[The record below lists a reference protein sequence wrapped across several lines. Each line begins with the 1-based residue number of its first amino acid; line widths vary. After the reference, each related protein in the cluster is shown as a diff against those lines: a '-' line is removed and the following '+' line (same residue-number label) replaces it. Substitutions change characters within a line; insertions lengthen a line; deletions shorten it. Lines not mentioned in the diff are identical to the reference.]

1 MEEEALAQL
10 DIESDTWLNRGR
22 RRLVTLTMQ
31 GRGIQ
36 NAEILEVGA
45 GNGANI
51 KAISAFGI
59 LDAVE
64 TSSDAIERLK
74 LYPEIRQLYTSPL
87 PDCQIDKQYDVI
99 CALDVLEHIE
109 DDTAAAEWIIN
120 HLKPGGL
127 LVATV
132 PAYQWFFSH
141 HDKVNHHF
149 RRYSAS
155 RFAKLF
161 QTGVTIHKLSYFNA
175 ILLPLAVASRA
186 AWQLSR
192 NLRGGD
198 DKKQSASVQGP
209 LDRIF
214 RSCLFGEARFIN
226 AGGFLPFGLTVFCV
240 ITKDDS

>member
-1 MEEEALAQL
+1 MEEEALSQL
-10 DIESDTWLNRGR
+10 DHESETWLNRGR
-22 RRLVTLTMQ
+22 RRLVTLTLQ
-31 GRGIQ
+31 SRGIE

-51 KAISAFGI
+51 KAIADFGT

-64 TSSDAIERLK
+64 TSPEAVNRLRQ
-74 LYPEIRQLYTSPL
+74 YSEIRDLYTSPL

-99 CALDVLEHIE
+99 CALDVLEHI
-109 DDTAAAEWIIN
+109 DDDAAAASWIIN
-120 HLKPGGL
+120 HLRPGGL
-127 LVATV
+127 LIATV

-141 HDKVNHHF
+141 HDVVNHHY

-155 RFAKLF
+155 RFARLF

-175 ILLPLAVASRA
+175 ILLPLAVASRT

-192 NLRGGD
+192 KLRGGD

-226 AGGFLPFGLTVFCV
+226 AGGSLPFGLTVFCV
-240 ITKDDS
+240 ITRDDA